1 MSKYLDI
8 LKFESFHLINSPYKI
23 ISILLYAI
31 SILYGCQTGY
41 DLFKKHN
48 IEIKSIKSKNADFEK
63 KMLVQYDELE
73 QGLIEKPRRDPTI
86 PYWAIWNTPSY
97 ALKSPS
103 PMIVFSTGQA
113 EQYGYYKKVTNW
125 STVFDNDLAEE
136 IANPE
141 RLALG
146 TLDFSFVL
154 LFLTP
159 ILLII
164 LLFNI
169 GGLEKDNGFDKLIY
183 LNDVSK
189 KSWLITRF
197 SYYFLV
203 LFTLICFLLIPY
215 AVLSGVFTN
224 ELMSFFTLMVLIFL
238 YIFLWVSIFYFIN
251 YWGKGS
257 VDQAIKMISIW
268 VALSI
273 IMPGLFHQITSI
285 KFSTNYMVDYLD
297 VARDQ
302 RYEIFDMST
311 DTLQNELLESFPVS
325 KSSVY
330 AQDTTINKGIINR
343 SISGLVNILNK
354 KAAGKIEKESELKN
368 NFVRSTLLLN
378 PIMYF
383 QNKINEVS
391 EADYYAYRLYRENI
405 QNSIDKK
412 IELILRD
419 TWNKE
424 EVDKER
430 YIEYLQEF
438 KN

>member
-86 PYWAIWNTPSY
+86 PYWAIWNAPSY
-97 ALKSPS
+97 ALKNPS

-183 LNDVSK
+183 LNDISK

-257 VDQAIKMISIW
+257 VDQAIKMISVW

-302 RYEIFDMST
+302 RYEIFEMST
-311 DTLQNELLESFPVS
+311 DTLQNELLESFPVL

-391 EADYYAYRLYRENI
+391 KADYYAYRLYRENI

-424 EVDKER
+424 EVDQER

>member
-8 LKFESFHLINSPYKI
+8 LKFESFHFINSPYKI

-48 IEIKSIKSKNADFEK
+48 IEIKSINSKNADFEK

-97 ALKSPS
+97 TLKSPS

-183 LNDVSK
+183 LNDFSK

-197 SYYFLV
+197 SYYIFV

-285 KFSTNYMVDYLD
+285 KFPTNYMVDYLD

-311 DTLQNELLESFPVS
+311 DTLQNELLESFPIL

-391 EADYYAYRLYRENI
+391 KADYYAYRLYRENI

>member
-23 ISILLYAI
+23 ISIVLYAI

-97 ALKSPS
+97 SLKSPS

-183 LNDVSK
+183 LNDISK

-257 VDQAIKMISIW
+257 VDQAIKMISVW

-311 DTLQNELLESFPVS
+311 DTLQNELLESFPVL

-391 EADYYAYRLYRENI
+391 KADYYAYRLYRENI

-424 EVDKER
+424 EVDKKR
-430 YIEYLQEF
+430 YIGYLKEF

>member
-1 MSKYLDI
+1 
-8 LKFESFHLINSPYKI
+8 
-23 ISILLYAI
+23 
-31 SILYGCQTGY
+31 
-41 DLFKKHN
+41 
-48 IEIKSIKSKNADFEK
+48 
-63 KMLVQYDELE
+63 
-73 QGLIEKPRRDPTI
+73 
-86 PYWAIWNTPSY
+86 
-97 ALKSPS
+97 
-103 PMIVFSTGQA
+103 
-113 EQYGYYKKVTNW
+113 
-125 STVFDNDLAEE
+125 
-136 IANPE
+136 
-141 RLALG
+141 
-146 TLDFSFVL
+146 
-154 LFLTP
+154 
-159 ILLII
+159 
-164 LLFNI
+164 
-169 GGLEKDNGFDKLIY
+169 
-183 LNDVSK
+183 
-189 KSWLITRF
+189 
-197 SYYFLV
+197 
-203 LFTLICFLLIPY
+203 
-215 AVLSGVFTN
+215 
-224 ELMSFFTLMVLIFL
+224 
-238 YIFLWVSIFYFIN
+238 
-251 YWGKGS
+251 
-257 VDQAIKMISIW
+257 
-268 VALSI
+268 
-273 IMPGLFHQITSI
+273 
-285 KFSTNYMVDYLD
+285 MVDYLD

-311 DTLQNELLESFPVS
+311 DTLQNELLESFPVL

-391 EADYYAYRLYRENI
+391 KADYYAYRLYRENI

>member
-1 MSKYLDI
+1 MSKYLNI
-8 LKFESFHLINSPYKI
+8 LKFEYFHLVNASYKI

-31 SILYGCQTGY
+31 SIFYGCQTGY
-41 DLFKKHN
+41 TMFKKHN
-48 IEIKSIKSKNADFEK
+48 IEIKSIESKNLDFEN
-63 KMLVQYDELE
+63 KMLVQYDELK
-73 QGLIEKPRRDPTI
+73 QGLIEKPRRDPTV

-97 ALKSPS
+97 ALKNPS
-103 PMIVFSTGQA
+103 AMIVFSTGQA

-125 STVFDNDLAEE
+125 STIFDNDLAEE

-183 LNDVSK
+183 LNDISK
-189 KSWLITRF
+189 KAWLTARF
-197 SYYFLV
+197 SYYFLIV
-203 LFTLICFLLIPY
+203 LILICFLLIPY
-215 AVLSGVFTN
+215 AILSGALTN
-224 ELMSFFTLMVLIFL
+224 ELTSFFTLLVLIFL
-238 YIFLWVSIFYFIN
+238 YVFLWTSVFYLIN
-251 YWGKGS
+251 YWGNGS
-257 VDQAIKMISIW
+257 VDQAIKMISVW
-268 VALSI
+268 VVLSI

-302 RYEIFDMST
+302 RYEIFDMSA
-311 DTLQNELLESFPVS
+311 DTLQKELLGSFPMLKNS
-325 KSSVY
+325 TY
-330 AQDTTINKGIINR
+330 AKDTTIDKGIVNS
-343 SISGLVNILNK
+343 SISALVNILNK
-354 KAAGKIEKESELKN
+354 KAAVKIEKESELKN
-368 NFVRSTLLLN
+368 DYARSALFLN

-383 QNKINEVS
+383 QNKINEIS
-391 EADYYAYRLYRENI
+391 RTDYYAYRRYRENI
-405 QNSIDKK
+405 QNTIDKK
-412 IELILRD
+412 IDFILRD
-419 TWNKE
+419 TWNRE

-430 YIEYLQEF
+430 YIGYLQEF

>member
-1 MSKYLDI
+1 MSKYLNI
-8 LKFESFHLINSPYKI
+8 SRFEYFHLANAPYKI

-31 SILYGCQTGY
+31 SIFYGCQTGY

-48 IEIKSIKSKNADFEK
+48 IEIKSIENKNLDFEN

-73 QGLIEKPRRDPTI
+73 QGLIEKPRRDPTV

-97 ALKSPS
+97 ALKNPS
-103 PMIVFSTGQA
+103 AMIVFSTGQA

-125 STVFDNDLAEE
+125 STIFDNDLAEE

-146 TLDFSFVL
+146 TLDFGFVL

-169 GGLEKDNGFDKLIY
+169 GGLEKDNGFDRLIY
-183 LNDVSK
+183 LNDISK
-189 KSWLITRF
+189 KAWLTARF

-203 LFTLICFLLIPY
+203 VFILICFLLIPY
-215 AVLSGVFTN
+215 VVLSGALTN
-224 ELMSFFTLMVLIFL
+224 DLKSFFTLLALIFL
-238 YIFLWVSIFYFIN
+238 YVFLWTSIFYLFN

-257 VDQAIKMISIW
+257 VDQAIKMISAW
-268 VALSI
+268 VVLSI

-302 RYEIFDMST
+302 RYEIFDMSA
-311 DTLQNELLESFPVS
+311 DTLQKELLGSFPILRNS
-325 KSSVY
+325 IY
-330 AQDTTINKGIINR
+330 AQDTIIDKGIVNR

-354 KAAGKIEKESELKN
+354 RAAAKIEKESELKN
-368 NFVRSTLLLN
+368 NYVESTLILN
-378 PIMYF
+378 PVMYF
-383 QNKINEVS
+383 QNKINEIS
-391 EADYYAYRLYRENI
+391 KTDYYSYRRYRENI
-405 QNSIDKK
+405 QNTIDKK
-412 IELILRD
+412 IEFILRD

-424 EVDKER
+424 KVDKER

>member
-1 MSKYLDI
+1 MNKYLNI
-8 LKFESFHLINSPYKI
+8 IKFEYFHLVNAPYKI
-23 ISILLYAI
+23 ISILLYAF
-31 SILYGCQTGY
+31 SIFYGCQTGY
-41 DLFKKHN
+41 AVFKKN
-48 IEIKSIKSKNADFEK
+48 SIEIKNIKSKNLDFENE
-63 KMLVQYDELE
+63 MLVQYDELE

-97 ALKSPS
+97 VLKNPS
-103 PMIVFSTGQA
+103 AMIVFSTGQA

-125 STVFDNDLAEE
+125 STIFDNDLAEE

-146 TLDFSFVL
+146 TLDFGFVL

-183 LNDVSK
+183 LNNISK
-189 KSWLITRF
+189 KAWLTIRF
-197 SYYFLV
+197 SYYFLFV
-203 LFTLICFLLIPY
+203 FILICFLLIPY
-215 AVLSGVFTN
+215 AILSGALTN
-224 ELMSFFTLMVLIFL
+224 ELTSFFKLLALILL
-238 YIFLWVSIFYFIN
+238 YVFLWTSVFYLIN

-268 VALSI
+268 VVLSI
-273 IMPGLFHQITSI
+273 IMPGLFHQIASI

-311 DTLQNELLESFPVS
+311 DTLQKELLKSFPS
-325 KSSVY
+325 LKNSIY
-330 AQDTTINKGIINR
+330 AQDTLEDKGIVNR

-354 KAAGKIEKESELKN
+354 KAAVKIEKENELKN
-368 NFVRSTLLLN
+368 DYVRSTLILN

-383 QNKINEVS
+383 QNKINEIS
-391 EADYYAYRLYRENI
+391 MTDYYAYRRYRENI
-405 QNSIDKK
+405 QNTIDKK
-412 IELILRD
+412 IEFILRD

-424 EVDKER
+424 IIDKKR

>member
-391 EADYYAYRLYRENI
+391 NADYYAYRLYRENI

>member
-23 ISILLYAI
+23 ISIVLYAI

-48 IEIKSIKSKNADFEK
+48 IEIKSINSKNADFEK

-164 LLFNI
+164 LLFNV

-183 LNDVSK
+183 LNDFSK

-257 VDQAIKMISIW
+257 VDQAIKMISVW

-311 DTLQNELLESFPVS
+311 DTLQNELLESFPVL
-325 KSSVY
+325 KSSLY

-391 EADYYAYRLYRENI
+391 KADYYAYRLYRENI

>member
-1 MSKYLDI
+1 MSKYLNI
-8 LKFESFHLINSPYKI
+8 SRFEYFHLVNAPYKI

-31 SILYGCQTGY
+31 SIFYGCQTGY

-48 IEIKSIKSKNADFEK
+48 IEIKSIENKNSDFEN

-73 QGLIEKPRRDPTI
+73 QGLIEKPRRDPTV

-97 ALKSPS
+97 ALKNPS
-103 PMIVFSTGQA
+103 AMIVFSTGQA

-125 STVFDNDLAEE
+125 STIFDNDLAEE

-146 TLDFSFVL
+146 TLDFGFVL

-159 ILLII
+159 ILLVI

-183 LNDVSK
+183 LNDISK
-189 KSWLITRF
+189 KAWLATRF
-197 SYYFLV
+197 SYYFLIV
-203 LFTLICFLLIPY
+203 FTLICFLLIPY
-215 AVLSGVFTN
+215 AVLSGALTN
-224 ELMSFFTLMVLIFL
+224 ELTNFFRLLALIFL
-238 YIFLWVSIFYFIN
+238 YVFLWTSVFYLIN
-251 YWGKGS
+251 YLGKGS
-257 VDQAIKMISIW
+257 VDQAIKMISVW
-268 VALSI
+268 VVLSI
-273 IMPGLFHQITSI
+273 IMPGLFHQIASI

-311 DTLQNELLESFPVS
+311 DTLQKELLGSFPMLKNS
-325 KSSVY
+325 AY
-330 AQDTTINKGIINR
+330 AQDTTIDKGIVNR

-354 KAAGKIEKESELKN
+354 KAAVKIEEESELKN
-368 NFVRSTLLLN
+368 KYVRSTLILN

-383 QNKINEVS
+383 QNKINEIS
-391 EADYYAYRLYRENI
+391 NTDYYAYRRYRENI
-405 QNSIDKK
+405 QNTIDKK
-412 IELILRD
+412 IDFILRD
-419 TWNKE
+419 TWNRE

-430 YIEYLQEF
+430 YIGYLQEF

>member
-63 KMLVQYDELE
+63 KMLVQYDEIE

-183 LNDVSK
+183 LNDFSK

-257 VDQAIKMISIW
+257 VDQAIKMISVW

-285 KFSTNYMVDYLD
+285 KFSTNYMVDFLD

-311 DTLQNELLESFPVS
+311 DTLQNELLESFPVL

-330 AQDTTINKGIINR
+330 AQDTTINKGIVNR

-391 EADYYAYRLYRENI
+391 NADYYAYRLYRENI

>member
-1 MSKYLDI
+1 MNKYLDI
-8 LKFESFHLINSPYKI
+8 LKFEFFHLINSPYKI

-183 LNDVSK
+183 LNDISK

-224 ELMSFFTLMVLIFL
+224 ELMSFFTLMLLIFL

-257 VDQAIKMISIW
+257 VDQAIKMISVW

-311 DTLQNELLESFPVS
+311 DTLQNELLESFPVL

-330 AQDTTINKGIINR
+330 AQDTIINKGIINR

>member
-1 MSKYLDI
+1 MSKYLNI
-8 LKFESFHLINSPYKI
+8 SRFEYFHLVNAPYKI

-31 SILYGCQTGY
+31 SIFYGCQTGY

-48 IEIKSIKSKNADFEK
+48 IEIKSIENKNSDFEN

-73 QGLIEKPRRDPTI
+73 QGLIEKPRRDPTV

-97 ALKSPS
+97 ALKNPS
-103 PMIVFSTGQA
+103 AMIVFSTGQA

-125 STVFDNDLAEE
+125 STIFDNDLAEE

-146 TLDFSFVL
+146 TLDFGFVL

-169 GGLEKDNGFDKLIY
+169 GGLERDNSFDKLIY
-183 LNDVSK
+183 LNDISK
-189 KSWLITRF
+189 KAWLATRF
-197 SYYFLV
+197 SYYFLIV
-203 LFTLICFLLIPY
+203 FILICLLLIPY
-215 AVLSGVFTN
+215 AILSGALKN
-224 ELMSFFTLMVLIFL
+224 ELTSFFTLLATIFL
-238 YIFLWVSIFYFIN
+238 YVLLWTFVFYLIN

-257 VDQAIKMISIW
+257 VDQAIKMISVW
-268 VALSI
+268 VVLSI

-311 DTLQNELLESFPVS
+311 DTLQKELLMSFPMLKNS
-325 KSSVY
+325 TY
-330 AQDTTINKGIINR
+330 AQDTTIDKGIVNR
-343 SISGLVNILNK
+343 SISGLVNVLNK
-354 KAAGKIEKESELKN
+354 KAAVKIEKESELKN
-368 NFVRSTLLLN
+368 NYVRSTLILN
-378 PIMYF
+378 PLMYF
-383 QNKINEVS
+383 ENKINEIS
-391 EADYYAYRLYRENI
+391 KTDYYAYRRFRENI
-405 QNSIDKK
+405 QNTIDKK
-412 IELILRD
+412 IEFILRD
-419 TWNKE
+419 TWNRE
-424 EVDKER
+424 EVSKER
-430 YIEYLQEF
+430 YIGYLQEF

>member
-1 MSKYLDI
+1 MSKYFNI
-8 LKFESFHLINSPYKI
+8 LKFEYFHLVNAPYKI
-23 ISILLYAI
+23 ISILLFAF
-31 SILYGCQTGY
+31 SIIYGCQIGY
-41 DLFKKHN
+41 VLFKKHDN
-48 IEIKSIKSKNADFEK
+48 EIKSIKSKNSDFEN

-97 ALKSPS
+97 ALKNPS
-103 PMIVFSTGQA
+103 AMFVFSTGQA

-125 STVFDNDLAEE
+125 STIFDNDLAEE

-159 ILLII
+159 ILLVI
-164 LLFNI
+164 LLFNV

-183 LNDVSK
+183 LNDISK
-189 KSWLITRF
+189 KAWLATRF
-197 SYYFLV
+197 SYYFLIV
-203 LFTLICFLLIPY
+203 FTLICFLLIPY
-215 AVLSGVFTN
+215 AILSGALTN
-224 ELMSFFTLMVLIFL
+224 ELTSFFRLLALIFL
-238 YIFLWVSIFYFIN
+238 YVFLWTSVFYLIN
-251 YWGKGS
+251 YLGKGS

-268 VALSI
+268 VVLSI
-273 IMPGLFHQITSI
+273 IMPGLFHQIASI

-311 DTLQNELLESFPVS
+311 DTLQKELLGSFPMLKNS
-325 KSSVY
+325 TY
-330 AQDTTINKGIINR
+330 AQDTTIDKGIVNR
-343 SISGLVNILNK
+343 SISGLVNVLNK
-354 KAAGKIEKESELKN
+354 KAAVKIEEESELKN
-368 NFVRSTLLLN
+368 DYVRSTLILN
-378 PIMYF
+378 PVMYF
-383 QNKINEVS
+383 QNKINEIS
-391 EADYYAYRLYRENI
+391 RTDYYAYRRYRENI
-405 QNSIDKK
+405 QNTIDKK
-412 IELILRD
+412 IEFILRD
-419 TWNKE
+419 TWNRE

-430 YIEYLQEF
+430 YIGYLQEF

>member
-1 MSKYLDI
+1 MNKYLDI
-8 LKFESFHLINSPYKI
+8 LKFEFFHLINSPYKI
-23 ISILLYAI
+23 ISIVLYAI

-48 IEIKSIKSKNADFEK
+48 IEIKSINSKNADFEK

-125 STVFDNDLAEE
+125 STIFDNDLAKE

-183 LNDVSK
+183 LNDISK

-285 KFSTNYMVDYLD
+285 KFSTNYMIDYLD

-311 DTLQNELLESFPVS
+311 DTLQNELLESFPVL

-354 KAAGKIEKESELKN
+354 KASGKIEKESELKN

-391 EADYYAYRLYRENI
+391 KADYYAYKLYRENI

-430 YIEYLQEF
+430 YIEYLKEF

>member
-8 LKFESFHLINSPYKI
+8 LKFESFHCINSPYKI

-183 LNDVSK
+183 LNDISK

-215 AVLSGVFTN
+215 AVLAGVFTN

-238 YIFLWVSIFYFIN
+238 YIFLWGSIFYFIN
-251 YWGKGS
+251 
-257 VDQAIKMISIW
+257 
-268 VALSI
+268 
-273 IMPGLFHQITSI
+273 
-285 KFSTNYMVDYLD
+285 
-297 VARDQ
+297 
-302 RYEIFDMST
+302 
-311 DTLQNELLESFPVS
+311 
-325 KSSVY
+325 
-330 AQDTTINKGIINR
+330 
-343 SISGLVNILNK
+343 
-354 KAAGKIEKESELKN
+354 
-368 NFVRSTLLLN
+368 
-378 PIMYF
+378 
-383 QNKINEVS
+383 
-391 EADYYAYRLYRENI
+391 
-405 QNSIDKK
+405 
-412 IELILRD
+412 
-419 TWNKE
+419 
-424 EVDKER
+424 
-430 YIEYLQEF
+430 
-438 KN
+438 

>member
-1 MSKYLDI
+1 MSKYLNI
-8 LKFESFHLINSPYKI
+8 SRFEYFHLANAPYKI

-31 SILYGCQTGY
+31 SIFYGCQTGY

-48 IEIKSIKSKNADFEK
+48 IEIKSIENKNSDFEN

-73 QGLIEKPRRDPTI
+73 QGLIEKPRRDPTV

-97 ALKSPS
+97 ALKNPS
-103 PMIVFSTGQA
+103 AMIVFSTGQA

-125 STVFDNDLAEE
+125 STIFDNDLAEE

-146 TLDFSFVL
+146 TLDFGFVL

-169 GGLEKDNGFDKLIY
+169 GGLERDNSFDKLIY
-183 LNDVSK
+183 LNDISK
-189 KSWLITRF
+189 KAWLATRF
-197 SYYFLV
+197 SYYFLIV
-203 LFTLICFLLIPY
+203 FTLICFLLVPY
-215 AVLSGVFTN
+215 AILSGALKN
-224 ELMSFFTLMVLIFL
+224 ELTSFFTLLAIIFL
-238 YIFLWVSIFYFIN
+238 YVFLWTSVFYLIN

-257 VDQAIKMISIW
+257 VDQAIKMISVW
-268 VALSI
+268 VVLSI

-311 DTLQNELLESFPVS
+311 DTLQKELLMSFPMLKNS
-325 KSSVY
+325 TY
-330 AQDTTINKGIINR
+330 AQDTIIDKGIVNR
-343 SISGLVNILNK
+343 SISGLVNVLNK
-354 KAAGKIEKESELKN
+354 KAAVKIEKESELKN
-368 NFVRSTLLLN
+368 NYVRSTLILN
-378 PIMYF
+378 PLMYF
-383 QNKINEVS
+383 ENKINEIS
-391 EADYYAYRLYRENI
+391 RTDYYAYRRFRENI
-405 QNSIDKK
+405 QNTIDRK
-412 IELILRD
+412 IEFILRD
-419 TWNKE
+419 TWNRE

-430 YIEYLQEF
+430 YIGYLQEF

>member
-1 MSKYLDI
+1 MNKYLNI
-8 LKFESFHLINSPYKI
+8 SKFEYFHLVNAPYKI

-31 SILYGCQTGY
+31 SIFYGCQTGY
-41 DLFKKHN
+41 DLFKKHQN
-48 IEIKSIKSKNADFEK
+48 EIKSIESKNLNFEN

-73 QGLIEKPRRDPTI
+73 QGLIEKPRRDPTV

-97 ALKSPS
+97 ALKNPS
-103 PMIVFSTGQA
+103 AMIVFSTGQA

-125 STVFDNDLAEE
+125 STIFDNDLAEE

-146 TLDFSFVL
+146 TLDFGFVL

-169 GGLEKDNGFDKLIY
+169 GGLERDNSFDKLIY
-183 LNDVSK
+183 LNDISK
-189 KSWLITRF
+189 KAWLATRF
-197 SYYFLV
+197 SYYFLIV
-203 LFTLICFLLIPY
+203 FTLICFLLAPY
-215 AVLSGVFTN
+215 AILSGALKN
-224 ELMSFFTLMVLIFL
+224 ELTSFFTLLTIIFL
-238 YIFLWVSIFYFIN
+238 YVFLWTSVFYLIN

-257 VDQAIKMISIW
+257 VDQALKMISVW
-268 VALSI
+268 VVLSI

-311 DTLQNELLESFPVS
+311 DTLQKELLMSFPMLKNS
-325 KSSVY
+325 IY
-330 AQDTTINKGIINR
+330 AQDTTIDKGIVNR
-343 SISGLVNILNK
+343 SISGLVNVLNK
-354 KAAGKIEKESELKN
+354 KAAVKIEKESELKN
-368 NFVRSTLLLN
+368 DYVRSTLILN
-378 PIMYF
+378 PLMYF
-383 QNKINEVS
+383 ENKINEIS
-391 EADYYAYRLYRENI
+391 RTDYYAYRRFRESI
-405 QNSIDKK
+405 QNTIDRK
-412 IELILRD
+412 IEFILRD
-419 TWNKE
+419 TWNRE

-430 YIEYLQEF
+430 YIGYLQEF

>member
-183 LNDVSK
+183 LNDISK

-257 VDQAIKMISIW
+257 VDQAIKMISVW

-311 DTLQNELLESFPVS
+311 DTLQNELLKSFPVL

-378 PIMYF
+378 PVMYF

>member
-1 MSKYLDI
+1 MSKYLNI
-8 LKFESFHLINSPYKI
+8 LKFEYFHLVNSPYKI
-23 ISILLYAI
+23 ISILLFAF
-31 SILYGCQTGY
+31 SIIYGCQIGY
-41 DLFKKHN
+41 VLFKKHDN
-48 IEIKSIKSKNADFEK
+48 EIKSIKSKNSDFEN

-97 ALKSPS
+97 ALKNPS
-103 PMIVFSTGQA
+103 AMIVFSTGQA

-125 STVFDNDLAEE
+125 STIFDNDLAEE

-159 ILLII
+159 ILLVI
-164 LLFNI
+164 LLFNV

-183 LNDVSK
+183 LNDISK
-189 KSWLITRF
+189 KAWLATRF
-197 SYYFLV
+197 SYYFLIV
-203 LFTLICFLLIPY
+203 FILICFLLIPY
-215 AVLSGVFTN
+215 AILSGALPN
-224 ELMSFFTLMVLIFL
+224 ELASFFTLLALIFL
-238 YIFLWVSIFYFIN
+238 YVFLWNSVFYLIN
-251 YWGKGS
+251 HWGKGS
-257 VDQAIKMISIW
+257 VDQAIKMISVW
-268 VALSI
+268 VVLSI

-311 DTLQNELLESFPVS
+311 DTLQKELLGSFPMLKNS
-325 KSSVY
+325 AY
-330 AQDTTINKGIINR
+330 AQDTTIDKGIVNR
-343 SISGLVNILNK
+343 SISGLVNVLNK
-354 KAAGKIEKESELKN
+354 KAAVKIEEESELKN
-368 NFVRSTLLLN
+368 DYVRSTLILN
-378 PIMYF
+378 PVMYF
-383 QNKINEVS
+383 QNKINEIS
-391 EADYYAYRLYRENI
+391 RTDYYAYRRYRENI
-405 QNSIDKK
+405 QNTIDKK
-412 IELILRD
+412 IEFILRD
-419 TWNKE
+419 TWNRE

-430 YIEYLQEF
+430 YIGYLQEF

>member
-8 LKFESFHLINSPYKI
+8 LKFESFHFINSPYKI

-48 IEIKSIKSKNADFEK
+48 IEIKSINSKNADFEK

-183 LNDVSK
+183 LNDISK

-224 ELMSFFTLMVLIFL
+224 ELMSFFTLMLLIFL

-257 VDQAIKMISIW
+257 VDQAIKMISVW

-311 DTLQNELLESFPVS
+311 DTLQNELLESFPVL

-330 AQDTTINKGIINR
+330 AQDTIINKGIINR
-343 SISGLVNILNK
+343 SVSGLVNILNK

-424 EVDKER
+424 EVGKER

>member
-183 LNDVSK
+183 LNDISK

-197 SYYFLV
+197 SYYFLI

-257 VDQAIKMISIW
+257 VDQAIKMISVW

-311 DTLQNELLESFPVS
+311 DTLQNELLESFPVL

-391 EADYYAYRLYRENI
+391 KADYYAYRLYRENI

-424 EVDKER
+424 EVDKKR

-438 KN
+438 KD